1 MKATAVCLRVMKLQR
16 KSTPRPIPDGV
27 RSSNSRGMAVFHL
40 KSSIRRAVKWRDK
53 FSYSFNYQL
62 FLWWLTTARGMS
74 DQQRALRTL
83 SECWKETKFVWL
95 SAAEWLKIGLRNR
108 KKIRRG
114 TKKWALDE
122 LERVLQ
128 VTHVPA
134 TTPLQSRKRSKGGK
148 KNKRVRELASK
159 KCTRSNGSHKESV
172 VKGSMPRPAFMCR
185 ACHRQLA
192 RFNRGLYANR
202 GDRTGSPLILKF
214 IPVANNRTT
223 FFSRL
228 YQWFS
233 QQMRDLW
240 NLHCVLHFKKQ
251 I

>member
-148 KNKRVRELASK
+148 KTSEF
-159 KCTRSNGSHKESV
+159 ESW
-172 VKGSMPRPAFMCR
+172 R
-185 ACHRQLA
+185 AKSAL
-192 RFNRGLYANR
+192 
-202 GDRTGSPLILKF
+202 DRTEATKNLWLKARC
-214 IPVANNRTT
+214 PGLLLCAELVTVSWR
-223 FFSRL
+223 
-228 YQWFS
+228 
-233 QQMRDLW
+233 
-240 NLHCVLHFKKQ
+240 VLTADFTQ
-251 I
+251 IEETEPGRP